1 MSSFVSLSDPRI
13 AAVPVREC
21 GEPLVDL
28 RETGA
33 IRIDPRLADDRGAFA
48 HVRLSVADRLVAAQ
62 CQLPRGLR
70 LLVVEGF
77 RPREVQERYFEDSM
91 ARIARANPEW
101 SSAQVAAEAA
111 TYVSPPEVAPHVA
124 GGAVDLTLCTVD
136 GVELP
141 MGTDVNAT
149 PPEYGTECFT
159 ESALIGPEA
168 RANRET
174 LIDAMT
180 ATGFVNYPS
189 EWWHWSY
196 GDRYWAFATGVKHA
210 RFGPAGFPATGTV
223 VPDV

>member
-1 MSSFVSLSDPRI
+1 MPPFVSLLDPR
-13 AAVPVREC
+13 VVDLSVQEC

-28 RETGA
+28 RDTGA
-33 IRIDPRLADDRGAFA
+33 IRIDSRLADPDGAYA

-62 CQLPRGLR
+62 SQLPRGLR

-77 RPREVQERYFEDSM
+77 RSRTMQEAYFESSM
-91 ARIARANPEW
+91 SRIALANPDW
-101 SSAQVAAEAA
+101 PAQRVRAEAA

-141 MGTDVNAT
+141 MGTEVNAT
-149 PPEYGTECFT
+149 PPEYDTACFT
-159 ESALIGPEA
+159 TSTLVDAEA
-168 RANRET
+168 RANRNT
-174 LIDAMT
+174 LVEAMT

-196 GDRYWAFATGVKHA
+196 GDRYWAFVTGPNHA
-210 RFGPAGFPATGTV
+210 RYGPATLS
-223 VPDV
+223 

>member
-1 MSSFVSLSDPRI
+1 MPPFVSLSDPRV

-28 RETGA
+28 RNTSA
-33 IRIDPRLADDRGAFA
+33 IWVDPRLADERGAYA
-48 HVRLSVADRLVAAQ
+48 HVRLSVVDRLIAAQ

-70 LLVVEGF
+70 LMVIEGF
-77 RPREVQERYFEDSM
+77 RPYAVQERYFASSM
-91 ARIARANPEW
+91 SRVALANTHWPSER
-101 SSAQVAAEAA
+101 VHAEAA
-111 TYVSPPEVAPHVA
+111 TYVAPPDVAPHVA

-136 GVELP
+136 GHELP

-159 ESALIGPEA
+159 ASTAIDTEA
-168 RANRET
+168 RNNRSM

-196 GDRYWAFATGVKHA
+196 GDRYWAFITGPTHA
-210 RFGPAGFPATGTV
+210 RYGPATF
-223 VPDV
+223 DHD